1 MHELLNIILGYV
13 RSAWRYRWLALGLAW
28 AISLAGWL
36 YVAQM
41 PDEYRSSARVHL
53 DTDSILRPLLRGLTV
68 DVNVS
73 QRVQLLTRTLLSQP
87 NLENLARATDM
98 HLQATTPADMDR
110 VVDRLRA
117 RINIGSDRRQP
128 NLFNI
133 SYSDTDPRK
142 AQEVVQALLNIF
154 METTLGEARQDTDLA
169 QRFLDQQIRE
179 YEQRLIDAEQRLAD
193 FRRANVG
200 MMPTDRG
207 GYYSRLQ
214 DVERQ
219 LEQAQLQIR
228 EVQNRRDELARQL
241 AREQPV
247 IEGGA
252 GTSWWGATSPY
263 DARIQNM
270 EAQLDELLLR
280 FTERHPDVISLRRT
294 IADLEEQR
302 RQDMALLN
310 DADSAS
316 FAEQEATRTNP
327 VFQSLRLAISSADAE
342 IASLQVRV
350 GQHEGEL
357 QRLRNMVDTI
367 PKIEAEM
374 KQLDRDYSLN
384 QSQFNTLIQRRETAQ
399 MSQVVEERGEQVQ
412 FRIIE
417 PPRVPR
423 SAAGPNRPMYYAMV
437 LMVALG
443 AGAGLAFIISQLRP
457 VFSNRK
463 TLAAETGFPVLGSVT
478 WAMTPIQKARMRLGF
493 LTFAAMTAGLLLVFG
508 GVVLFEAP
516 LHQAV
521 SRLI

>member
-1 MHELLNIILGYV
+1 
-13 RSAWRYRWLALGLAW
+13 
-28 AISLAGWL
+28 
-36 YVAQM
+36 
-41 PDEYRSSARVHL
+41 
-53 DTDSILRPLLRGLTV
+53 
-68 DVNVS
+68 
-73 QRVQLLTRTLLSQP
+73 
-87 NLENLARATDM
+87 
-98 HLQATTPADMDR
+98 
-110 VVDRLRA
+110 
-117 RINIGSDRRQP
+117 
-128 NLFNI
+128 
-133 SYSDTDPRK
+133 
-142 AQEVVQALLNIF
+142 
-154 METTLGEARQDTDLA
+154 
-169 QRFLDQQIRE
+169 
-179 YEQRLIDAEQRLAD
+179 
-193 FRRANVG
+193 
-200 MMPTDRG
+200 
-207 GYYSRLQ
+207 
-214 DVERQ
+214 
-219 LEQAQLQIR
+219 
-228 EVQNRRDELARQL
+228 
-241 AREQPV
+241 
-247 IEGGA
+247 
-252 GTSWWGATSPY
+252 
-263 DARIQNM
+263 M

-310 DADSAS
+310 DADSS

-374 KQLDRDYSLN
+374 KQLDRDYNLN

-423 SAAGPNRPMYYAMV
+423 TAAGPNRPMYYAIV
-437 LMVALG
+437 LLVALG

>member
-36 YVAQM
+36 YVSQM

-68 DVNVS
+68 DVNIG

-87 NLENLARATDM
+87 NLENLARATDL
-98 HLQATTPADMDR
+98 HLQAATPADMDR
-110 VVDRLRA
+110 VVDQLRA

-128 NLFNI
+128 NLFTI
-133 SYSDTDPRK
+133 SYNDTDPRK

-154 METTLGEARQDTDLA
+154 METTLGETRQDTDLA

-179 YEQRLIDAEQRLAD
+179 YEQRLIDAELRLAD
-193 FRRANVG
+193 FRRTNVG

-207 GYYSRLQ
+207 GYYSRVQ
-214 DVERQ
+214 DLESQ
-219 LEQAQLQIR
+219 LEAAQLQIR
-228 EVQNRRDELARQL
+228 EVQNRREELARQL
-241 AREQPV
+241 AQEQPV
-247 IEGGA
+247 VEGGA
-252 GTSWWGATSPY
+252 ATSWWGATSPY
-263 DARIQNM
+263 DSRIQNM

-280 FTERHPDVISLRRT
+280 YTERHPDVISLRRT

-302 RQDMALLN
+302 RQDMALLD
-310 DADSAS
+310 DADNTS

-327 VFQSLRLAISSADAE
+327 VYQSLRLAISSADAE

-350 GQHEGEL
+350 QQFEN
-357 QRLRNMVDTI
+357 QAQQLRGMVDTI
-367 PKIEAEM
+367 PKIEAELQ
-374 KQLDRDYSLN
+374 QLDRDYSLN
-384 QSQFNTLIQRRETAQ
+384 KSQFNTLIQRRETAQ

-423 SAAGPNRPMYYAMV
+423 SAAGPNRPMYYAIV
-437 LMVALG
+437 LLVALG
-443 AGAGLAFIISQLRP
+443 AGAGLAFILSQLRP
-457 VFSNRK
+457 VFSNRR
-463 TLAAETGFPVLGSVT
+463 TLATETGFPVLGAVT
-478 WAMTPIQKARMRLGF
+478 WTMTPMQRAQMRLG
-493 LTFAAMTAGLLLVFG
+493 LLSFAALAAGLLLVFG

-516 LHQAV
+516 LHQVV
-521 SRLI
+521 SRII